1 MAIEIEVNT
10 ITEAH
15 IALGLPEPKHPL
27 VSVIKNDE
35 VENIGYFND
44 TKVILKMYSI
54 VFKKGVCGDLKYGV
68 SNYDFQ
74 SGTLLF
80 TAPNQVIQ
88 YDNINETKGS
98 SSEGWNLIFHPDL
111 IRKSN
116 MSKKI
121 KEYSFFEYRV
131 NEGLH
136 LSENE
141 KETIEV
147 LVDKIVQ
154 EYEQA
159 LDKHSQ
165 HLINLNIELLLDYCV
180 RFYDRQFYSRSNL
193 NSDIVSK
200 FEHELLTYY
209 EAANA
214 IERGMPSV
222 LFFANVLNK
231 SPNYLSDL
239 LKKATGKTAQEHIHL
254 FIINQAKNKLLSSKI
269 SISEIGYQLG
279 FEYPQYFSNLFKS
292 KTGFSPK
299 EYRSLN

>member
-1 MAIEIEVNT
+1 MASEIEINT
-10 ITEAH
+10 INDAH
-15 IALGLPEPKHPL
+15 IALDLPAPKHPL

-35 VENIGYFND
+35 VENVGSFND

-54 VFKKGVCGDLKYGV
+54 VFKKVVCGDLKYGV

-88 YDNINETKGS
+88 YYNINETKEG

-116 MSKKI
+116 LSKKI
-121 KEYSFFEYRV
+121 SAYSFFEYRI

-141 KETIEV
+141 KETIEI
-147 LVDKIVQ
+147 LITKIVQ

-159 LDKHSQ
+159 IDKHSQ
-165 HLINLNIELLLDYCV
+165 HLINMNIELLLDYCV
-180 RFYDRQFYSRSNL
+180 RFYDRQFYTRSNL

-200 FEHELLTYY
+200 FEHVLISYY
-209 EAANA
+209 ETANA
-214 IERGMPSV
+214 VERGMPNV
-222 LFFANVLNK
+222 LFFANALNI

-254 FIINQAKNKLLSSKI
+254 FIINQAKNKLLNSKI

-299 EYRSLN
+299 EYRNLN